1 MGTGSTRERTS
12 DVHTT
17 LPFPSNSQVALA
29 RSSLRVCTLE
39 RPHTTLVISLQE
51 RFYSGAFPP
60 LALALYFL
68 FHSLFAASRAPHI
81 YRSRAHRRLLLLAA
95 RFRPFPSLTSTTTTT
110 RAREPLACSLPR
122 SLHIPL
128 PSTKHS
134 SAIPR
139 SPRSRPSF
147 HVSTSMLLLT
157 APLVLAPCPPL
168 RCNISFF
175 RPSVSSLRAPS
186 VRSLFSPPI
195 PSFPHAEK
203 RAALVAARRTRG
215 SQRERALTTAST
227 RKVYAKKAENGG
239 WGRERAG
246 AEGGW
251 KHGAAFQRGK
261 KKMQRSGKNAA
272 VNAKALPRRT
282 RGRSRY
288 TLPRPVVRGVR
299 LLTVLDVPHKRPL

>member
-1 MGTGSTRERTS
+1 MGTGSTRERTN

-68 FHSLFAASRAPHI
+68 FHPLFAASRAPHI

-128 PSTKHS
+128 PSNQTFLRASTSPRHAPPRRAPPHIARSSSSSSLSSSLSSSSSRPAPPCTATSLS
-134 SAIPR
+134 SARP
-139 SPRSRPSF
+139 SPRSALPLFAPFSPRPSPRF
-147 HVSTSMLLLT
+147 
-157 APLVLAPCPPL
+157 
-168 RCNISFF
+168 
-175 RPSVSSLRAPS
+175 
-186 VRSLFSPPI
+186 
-195 PSFPHAEK
+195 
-203 RAALVAARRTRG
+203 RTRK
-215 SQRERALTTAST
+215 SALRSSPHDVHVDRSERAL
-227 RKVYAKKAENGG
+227 
-239 WGRERAG
+239 
-246 AEGGW
+246 
-251 KHGAAFQRGK
+251 
-261 KKMQRSGKNAA
+261 
-272 VNAKALPRRT
+272 
-282 RGRSRY
+282 
-288 TLPRPVVRGVR
+288 
-299 LLTVLDVPHKRPL
+299 